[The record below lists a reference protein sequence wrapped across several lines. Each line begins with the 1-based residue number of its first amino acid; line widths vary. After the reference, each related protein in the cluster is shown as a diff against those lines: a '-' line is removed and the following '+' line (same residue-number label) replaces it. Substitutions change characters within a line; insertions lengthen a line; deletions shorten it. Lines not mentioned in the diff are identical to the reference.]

1 MSKRNPVAAI
11 MALFAVFLFAALASS
26 PAMAVEEPP
35 YVATRTDG
43 DFEIRDYAPMV
54 VAEVVVP
61 STSRYPANDGFRPLA
76 NYIFGD
82 NSPGAKIAMTAP
94 VAVER
99 GTRIAM
105 TAPVQRERDDA
116 GWVVRFIMP
125 AGSRLDTMPKPNDP
139 AVRLRAQP
147 ARRLAV
153 VRFSGMATRDSSSAK
168 EQALRAWMTR
178 AGLQPAGEAIYAYYN
193 PPWTPGF
200 MRRNEVQIPIAP

>member
-1 MSKRNPVAAI
+1 MSQRHPAAAI
-11 MALFAVFLFAALASS
+11 LALFAVCLFSGFGAS

-35 YVATRTDG
+35 YTLVRADG
-43 DFEIRDYAPMV
+43 DFEIRNYAPMV
-54 VAEVVVP
+54 VAEVVVA
-61 STSRYPANDGFRPLA
+61 STSRSPANDGFRPLA

-99 GTRIAM
+99 GTKIAM
-105 TAPVQRERDDA
+105 TAPVERERGDA

-125 AGSRLDTMPKPNDP
+125 AGSHLETMPTPNDP

-153 VRFSGMATRDSSSAK
+153 VRFSGMATRDSSNAK
-168 EQALRAWMTR
+168 EQSLRAWMAR
-178 AGLQPAGEAIYAYYN
+178 AGLQPAGEPIYAYYN